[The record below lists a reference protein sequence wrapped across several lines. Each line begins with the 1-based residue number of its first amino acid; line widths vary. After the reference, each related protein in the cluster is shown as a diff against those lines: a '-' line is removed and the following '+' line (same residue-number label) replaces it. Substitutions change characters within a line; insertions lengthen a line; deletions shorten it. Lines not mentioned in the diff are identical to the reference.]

1 MALYFSDFDEG
12 KTAFVNPWDTTK
24 KQADFP
30 SVAVSTFSTDIVEDY
45 VKECNPSEIAK
56 IYTANGYYRFI
67 RWNTKAKRLR
77 CSFQG

>member
-1 MALYFSDFDEG
+1 MALYFSDFDEE

-45 VKECNPSEIAK
+45 VKECNPRKLRKYILLMG
-56 IYTANGYYRFI
+56 IIRFI